1 MKYDLIALDLDGTA
15 LNPKNLVEPSTAE
28 AVRDAQA
35 RGMRVVVST
44 GRICGEAAEFARAMG
59 ADDYMVTS
67 GGAALSM
74 ISEERCFM
82 RLLRVVVSTG
92 RICGEAAEFARAMGA
107 DDYMVTSGGAALSM
121 ISEERCF
128 MRLSMPWEASVRA
141 AAALERIGL
150 STMVY
155 VAENLLIT
163 PYDEL
168 AFARY
173 KSNEG
178 YLSIKKVVP
187 SVAEWIAN
195 GHVMADKIFSRS
207 LDRANITTVRQ
218 VLSGIEGY
226 LSIKKVV
233 PSVAEW
239 IANGHVMADKIFSR
253 SLDRANIT
261 TVRQVLSGIEG
272 IRVMSSADDNVEVVS
287 PAANKAT
294 ALSML
299 CQLYGTDLAHT
310 AAVGDSEN
318 DLEMLHAA
326 ALPIAMGNA
335 NAEVKALCS
344 MLCQLYGTDLAHTA
358 AVGDSEND
366 LEMLHAAALPIAM
379 GNANAEVKALC
390 RHVTDDNAHDGVA
403 KAIEWVL
410 RQE

>member
-35 RGMRVVVST
+35 RGV
-44 GRICGEAAEFARAMG
+44 
-59 ADDYMVTS
+59 
-67 GGAALSM
+67 
-74 ISEERCFM
+74 
-82 RLLRVVVSTG
+82 RVVVSTG

-218 VLSGIEGY
+218 VLSGIEG
-226 LSIKKVV
+226 
-233 PSVAEW
+233 
-239 IANGHVMADKIFSR
+239 
-253 SLDRANIT
+253 
-261 TVRQVLSGIEG
+261 

-287 PAANKAT
+287 PAADKAV

-299 CQLYGTDLAHT
+299 CRLYGTDLAHT

-318 DLEMLHAA
+318 DLEMLRAA
-326 ALPIAMGNA
+326 AM
-335 NAEVKALCS
+335 
-344 MLCQLYGTDLAHTA
+344 
-358 AVGDSEND
+358 
-366 LEMLHAAALPIAM
+366 PIAM

>member
-35 RGMRVVVST
+35 RGV
-44 GRICGEAAEFARAMG
+44 
-59 ADDYMVTS
+59 
-67 GGAALSM
+67 
-74 ISEERCFM
+74 
-82 RLLRVVVSTG
+82 RVVVSTG

-218 VLSGIEGY
+218 VLSGIEG
-226 LSIKKVV
+226 
-233 PSVAEW
+233 
-239 IANGHVMADKIFSR
+239 
-253 SLDRANIT
+253 
-261 TVRQVLSGIEG
+261 

-318 DLEMLHAA
+318 DLEMLRAA
-326 ALPIAMGNA
+326 AM
-335 NAEVKALCS
+335 
-344 MLCQLYGTDLAHTA
+344 
-358 AVGDSEND
+358 
-366 LEMLHAAALPIAM
+366 PIAM

>member
-35 RGMRVVVST
+35 RGVRVV
-44 GRICGEAAEFARAMG
+44 I
-59 ADDYMVTS
+59 
-67 GGAALSM
+67 
-74 ISEERCFM
+74 
-82 RLLRVVVSTG
+82 STG

-218 VLSGIEGY
+218 VLSGIEG
-226 LSIKKVV
+226 
-233 PSVAEW
+233 
-239 IANGHVMADKIFSR
+239 
-253 SLDRANIT
+253 
-261 TVRQVLSGIEG
+261 

-335 NAEVKALCS
+335 NAEVKALC
-344 MLCQLYGTDLAHTA
+344 
-358 AVGDSEND
+358 
-366 LEMLHAAALPIAM
+366 
-379 GNANAEVKALC
+379 